1 MDILM
6 LAVSYVGVLA
16 IGALI
21 GYKINDWL
29 MRSTFDV
36 MLEEAGITDAQLAK
50 FARYWGPKLGDE
62 IEITDPKP
70 QVQIRIELVND
81 DLFCYEKATDRFL
94 GQAKTREELIDVLTE
109 RLGPVSL
116 FIQPE
121 DGADYI
127 KEKA

>member
-1 MDILM
+1 MDWTL
-6 LAVSYVGVLA
+6 LFAFVGVFA
-16 IGALI
+16 VGAYL
-21 GYKINDWL
+21 GYKINDWFF
-29 MRSTFDV
+29 RTTFNEMMAQAGVNDV
-36 MLEEAGITDAQLAK
+36 NINKFISHWAPILEENGQ
-50 FARYWGPKLGDE
+50 PE
-62 IEITDPKP
+62 NP
-70 QVQIRIELVND
+70 QVQVRIEQVND

-127 KEKA
+127 KESSK